1 LRFRSRSSDET
12 RDAARRLG
20 IAICAVSE
28 TRAVGFV
35 VGLVGP
41 LGAGK
46 TEWAKGLAEGLGVEA
61 GHVTSPTFV
70 IASEYRGPRPLAHVD
85 FYRLESEAEL
95 ETTGFVDLLDPGQV
109 VAIEWCD
116 RFPRALP
123 GDHIEVCIARGAEE
137 PERVREIEMTALG
150 PIAERVLQRFE
161 REMRGQEERAPWR

>member
-1 LRFRSRSSDET
+1 LRFRSRSSSET

-20 IAICAVSE
+20 ISICAVGE

-35 VGLVGP
+35 IGLVGP

-46 TEWAKGLAEGLGVEA
+46 TEWVKGLAEGLGVDA
-61 GHVTSPTFV
+61 GGVTSPTFV

-85 FYRLESEAEL
+85 FYRLASEAEL
-95 ETTGFVDLLDPGQV
+95 EATGFVDLLDPGQV
-109 VAIEWCD
+109 IAIEWCD

-137 PERVREIEMTALG
+137 PETVREIEMTARG
-150 PIAERVLQRFE
+150 PIAERVLQRFA
-161 REMRGQEERAPWR
+161 RELTGAEERASWR